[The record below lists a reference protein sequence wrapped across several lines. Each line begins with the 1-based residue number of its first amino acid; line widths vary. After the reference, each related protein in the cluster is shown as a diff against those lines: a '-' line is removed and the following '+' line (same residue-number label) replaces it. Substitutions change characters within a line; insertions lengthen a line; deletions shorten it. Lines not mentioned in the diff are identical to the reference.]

1 MICKIFT
8 GHLLPARHYGL
19 SHIQIFY
26 KITVNI
32 SKLDFRDFKW
42 SFENNEVANR
52 NRGTARKEKE
62 KEGRKE
68 SKGKREG
75 EKKHWL

>member
-1 MICKIFT
+1 M
-8 GHLLPARHYGL
+8 
-19 SHIQIFY
+19 
-26 KITVNI
+26 NI